1 MTTTTTT
8 TLAKLITSLLHLLVA
23 GSISTT
29 LTTIQAG
36 EVADKPMVWA
46 HYVPWFKPTDSSIL
60 ATKYYNYPLFRS
72 AGDNTADW
80 AEEFRQAKA
89 QGIDGFMVDVVFGK
103 TNGQTNYSEIVHRML
118 KAAEGG
124 DFQIAI
130 CLDVKTTVER
140 QVREL
145 DRMLTLFGKH
155 PNYPQHGGKPVVTT
169 YTWEKWTPEEWA
181 AIRAGIAAAG
191 HDVYLIANLN
201 RNFTKQD
208 RAWLESWAPHFDM
221 AYLFDLMGIDGVPL
235 RTTTDLVA
243 DIAKAHG
250 KDYMAGFSPGY
261 YGAWLNGRNDFYQP
275 HRGFDQLHDCFL
287 MVRKERD
294 RWLHFKTWN
303 DHDETS
309 VLPML
314 FTSANPLITRAYSDT
329 FKGIAPTATRPEV
342 CLAYHREEIPGTLLR
357 IEALNLP
364 TLAKG
369 SVTARGELLDRD
381 GKPVATLEPR
391 TLTANAAEFARAEW
405 LVPTAPLARSPLLT
419 PRITVESHGFS
430 TTTRLPPVF
439 LVNGWHQ
446 NAVTV
451 KVPVNAHVEF
461 PNTLEVRRSGKEE
474 GIVEAAVTFDAG
486 EEITG
491 ATLFRNDRPLAVF
504 NGATNNKILFNL
516 VLSGRVDRTLRVSG
530 GEILNAVRRH
540 AEKGSDAFVW
550 SKSEAVSRNARDWT
564 PAGLVC
570 AVTPDTRFQVLTTAG
585 KGLFAFT
592 ARELNGQGL
601 IRRGNFA
608 IEAAPLDPA
617 AQSHEPLPADTKKG
631 AFKLSV
637 LTRDPRASDAF
648 YVRYETAGG
657 RVALSDVVYP
667 SATKERFVA
676 TNLIQTSV
684 NLETTSDRTG
694 SPGKSEYLESMK
706 NIPFGTTS
714 VVEARIPFES
724 IRAGRW
730 TFDTPGNAGRDS
742 LGDMPVSIDPA
753 VLESADGSGEGGEGS
768 VLRLNGETSL
778 KMRLRTWPIGNAT
791 VDFRLNP
798 EPGVTARQ
806 SVIGRTGWGDG
817 ININLLSDGRL
828 EVVRN
833 GNKQVPVETLVSR
846 GRLSF
851 GEWSRV
857 RVTNDSRHLRIYIDG
872 RLDAEKAISPA
883 RSYGNSV
890 WFIGGGGRGYTN
902 YRGKIDDLT
911 VCGAAFASG
920 DADFPG
926 Q

>member
-1 MTTTTTT
+1 MTP
-8 TLAKLITSLLHLLVA
+8 LLPLLVA
-23 GSISTT
+23 GCISTT
-29 LTTIQAG
+29 LTTVQAG

-46 HYVPWFKPTDSSIL
+46 HYVPWFKPTDTSIL
-60 ATKYYNYPLFRS
+60 AAKYYNYPLFRS

-118 KAAEGG
+118 KAAEGS

-140 QVREL
+140 QVREI
-145 DRMLTLFGKH
+145 DRMLALYGKH
-155 PNYPQHGGKPVVTT
+155 PNYPRHGGKPVVAT
-169 YTWEKWTPEEWA
+169 YTWEKWTPAEWA
-181 AIRAGIAAAG
+181 EIRSGIAAAG

-208 RAWLESWAPHFDM
+208 RAWLESYAPHFDM
-221 AYLFDLMGIDGVPL
+221 AYLFDLMGIDGVPI
-235 RTTTDLVA
+235 RETTDLVA
-243 DIAKAHG
+243 SVAKSHG

-294 RWLHFKTWN
+294 RWMHFKTWN

-314 FTSANPLITRAYSDT
+314 FTPANPLITRAYSDA
-329 FKGIAPTATRPEV
+329 FKGVAPTATRPEV

-369 SVTARGELLDRD
+369 PVTVRGELLDRD
-381 GKPVATLEPR
+381 GKPVATLDLR
-391 TLTANAAEFARAEW
+391 TLAANAAEFARAEW

-419 PRITVESHGFS
+419 PKITVESGGFL
-430 TTTRLPPVF
+430 TTKRLPPVF

-451 KVPVNAHVEF
+451 KAPVNAHIEF
-461 PNTLEVRRSGKEE
+461 PNTLEVRRDEE
-474 GIVEAAVTFDAG
+474 AGIVEAAVTFDAG
-486 EEITG
+486 EAITG
-491 ATLFRNDRPLAVF
+491 VTLFRNDRPLAVF
-504 NGATNNKILFNL
+504 NGASNKKILFNL

-550 SKSEAVSRNARDWT
+550 SKTELVSRNARDWT
-564 PAGLVC
+564 PVGLVC
-570 AVTPDTRFQVLTTAG
+570 AVTPDTRFQVLTAASAR
-585 KGLFAFT
+585 KGLFAFS
-592 ARELNGQGL
+592 ARELNERGL
-601 IRRGNFA
+601 IRAGNFT
-608 IEAAPLDPA
+608 IEAALLDPA

-631 AFKLSV
+631 AFRLSV
-637 LTRDPRASDAF
+637 LTREPRASDAF
-648 YVRYETAGG
+648 YVRYETADG
-657 RVALSDVVYP
+657 RVSLSDVVYP
-667 SATKERFVA
+667 FATKERFV
-676 TNLIQTSV
+676 TINLIQTSI
-684 NLETTSDRTG
+684 NPETPSDRTG
-694 SPGKSEYLESMK
+694 MPGKSEYLGSMES
-706 NIPFGTTS
+706 ISFAAHS
-714 VVEARIPFES
+714 VVEARIPLES

-753 VLESADGSGEGGEGS
+753 MLESDDRGGGGS
-768 VLRLNGETSL
+768 VLRLNGENPL

-791 VDFRLNP
+791 VDFLLNP
-798 EPGVTARQ
+798 EPGVTAPQ

-817 ININLLSDGRL
+817 ININLLPDGRI

-833 GNKQVPVETLVSR
+833 GNKQVPVEMLVSR

-857 RVTNDSRHLRIYIDG
+857 WVTNDSRHLRIYIDG
-872 RLDAEKAISPA
+872 KLDAEKAISPA

-890 WFIGGGGRGYTN
+890 WFIGGGKGYAN
-902 YRGKIDDLT
+902 YRGRIDDVT
-911 VCGAAFASG
+911 VCGAAFAPG
-920 DADFPG
+920 DAGFPG